1 MKRLERIM
9 NGGRHG
15 MFCGI
20 LAGFA
25 MTLLAVLLTGTAAGP
40 AHAADADLL
49 PSGAPEIKV
58 VAGAWDIVSQP
69 SGRSCHILL
78 NGPKPGGNVLVA
90 GIQPP
95 CRTTMAPLVPV
106 QQWGLGRDGRIRL
119 RNAAGL
125 DVLVFESLKQG
136 ENQMRF
142 VAKSET
148 GDIELVPA
156 GQRYDAQRRPAS
168 VAGTVIAVQNASAG
182 RATPQND
189 TAATGFAGRYRIARD
204 ASDLACTLTLG
215 GLTPDNIR
223 EAKLDAGCQDGG
235 LRIFDPV
242 AWRTEGPRLFL
253 IARKG
258 HTIGFSRR
266 PDGSFIRDPA
276 QGKPLVLKKS

>member
-1 MKRLERIM
+1 MERLGRVM
-9 NGGRHG
+9 NGGRYG
-15 MFCGI
+15 MFG
-20 LAGFA
+20 GFA
-25 MTLLAVLLTGTAAGP
+25 VGFALAALAVLMAGR
-40 AHAADADLL
+40 AEAADADLL
-49 PSGAPEIKV
+49 PASAPEIRV

-119 RNAAGL
+119 RSATGKDIL
-125 DVLVFESLKQG
+125 IFESLKQG

-142 VAKSET
+142 VAKNET

-156 GQRYDAQRRPAS
+156 GPRYDAQRRPAS
-168 VAGTVIAVQNASAG
+168 VASAVIAIQNAGAGQAASQNNTSA
-182 RATPQND
+182 T
-189 TAATGFAGRYRIARD
+189 TLAGRYRVSRD
-204 ASDLACTLTLG
+204 AGDLACTLTLG
-215 GLTPDNIR
+215 GLTPDNRR
-223 EAKLDAGCQDGG
+223 EASLEPGCQDGG
-235 LRIFDPV
+235 LRVFDPV
-242 AWRTEGPRLFL
+242 GWRSEGQRLFL

-276 QGKPLVLKKS
+276 QGKPLVLRKS